1 MFRTRTTTVLS
12 LLLICSSFVG
22 SVFGQAER
30 PPAKAPPNHLLLSN
44 TLSGWYF
51 VPKEFKEQYDRTVSQ
66 LEALQ
71 DNIERGRVKVTDAQ
85 TDLAALKQRLEA
97 LRKEMDSKRV
107 LVKGATVNEQT
118 ETTQIELGPER
129 RLAITANHV
138 HVIGWD
144 EPRVK
149 VELKKLVLSPDDK
162 PVDDILRSMKIV
174 HKRGRAE
181 FTGQT
186 RAEWDAHNKEW
197 LAKYGEKLTEA
208 QRSERQAQ
216 FEKTHAVHRDYV
228 DKEIDQLTVEGLDYG
243 SNKVIMAS
251 VMSEGGDGQYGSMR
265 QRYGELTVY
274 VPKCA
279 SVCIRGARR
288 GLLVE
293 KLQAALT
300 ILDED
305 STDSDARGQFAVRG
319 LTGNLLSLNF
329 PLQSVADVTGHV
341 TVTATQEFGF
351 ERGGT
356 SHADNIRQIT
366 TAKPIAVQIHNVTD
380 GLDAQFG
387 RVQLDLADIQ
397 GTVNVSNDFGD
408 TRLVASKP
416 FSAVAHRLVTQSGRI
431 EVELSPAAWKSLP
444 VLAIT
449 NHGGLRTNLSRE
461 EFDDFRLEGTD
472 EHDGTRRTWPG
483 LRTVVKDEDR
493 FAVFAVLGRMRQVI
507 ENTERSAGLDLFSR
521 SGSVEVLRK

>member
-1 MFRTRTTTVLS
+1 MYRTLLPLVTALS
-12 LLLICSSFVG
+12 LTAHAY
-22 SVFGQAER
+22 GQAER
-30 PPAKAPPNHLLLSN
+30 PPAKAPPNHALLSS

-71 DNIERGRVKVTDAQ
+71 DNIEHGRVKVSEAQ
-85 TDLAALKQRLEA
+85 TDLVTLRQRLEA
-97 LRKEMDSKRV
+97 LRKDMDSKRV

-144 EPRVK
+144 EPQVK

-162 PVDDILRSMKIV
+162 PVDEILKSMKIV

-186 RAEWDAHNKEW
+186 RGEWDAHNKEW

-208 QRSERQAQ
+208 QRAERQAQ

-228 DKEIDQLTVEGLDYG
+228 DREIDQLTVEGLDYG
-243 SNKVIMAS
+243 SNQVILAS

-288 GLLVE
+288 GLMVE
-293 KLQAALT
+293 KLRSALT

-329 PLQSVADVTGHV
+329 PLQTVTNVTGHV
-341 TVTATQEFGF
+341 TFTATQEFGF
-351 ERGGT
+351 ESAGT
-356 SHADNIRQIT
+356 LHADNIRQLT
-366 TAKPIAVQIHNVTD
+366 PAKPIAVQVHHVSD

-416 FSAVAHRLVTQSGRI
+416 LPAVAHRLVTQSGRI

-449 NHGGLRTNLSRE
+449 NHGGIRTNLSRE
-461 EFDDFRLEGTD
+461 EFDDFRLEGAD

-483 LRTVVKDEDR
+483 FRTVVKDEER
-493 FAVFAVLGRMRQVI
+493 FAVFAVLGRMRQII
-507 ENTERSAGLDLFSR
+507 ENTDRPAGLDVFSR
-521 SGSVEVLRK
+521 SGNIEVLRK